1 MDTNEK
7 HQYILIAGNGVTS
20 RANLEA
26 LLEDHA
32 YKFGIHWELVL
43 PYKTRLSQGQMF
55 ALQFAKDKKRKITLW
70 STSAGDWVGEHDLLV
85 NISEDYITDSL
96 YHADKTQVSALILWD
111 DEDTESVNII
121 VELDKLGIRSF
132 DLTDGLNTI
141 QVPDGVSRIE
151 EPRMPPEEMVTNP
164 HTEHHV
170 ADEEDDEEEEE
181 PDAPEEESGDEDEE
195 DDDDDD
201 LMENLYYGIQALA
214 RIFAAEFLEALNSAP
229 EKAPKGEKK

>member
-7 HQYILIAGNGVTS
+7 PQCILIAGNGVTS

-32 YKFGIHWELVL
+32 YTFGAHWELVL

-70 STSAGDWVGEHDLLV
+70 STSSGNWVGEHDLLV
-85 NISEDYITDSL
+85 NISEDYIVDSL

-121 VELDKLGIRSF
+121 VELAKLGVRCL
-132 DLTDGLNTI
+132 DLTDGLNPI
-141 QVPDGVSRIE
+141 HAPEGVSRIE
-151 EPRMPPEEMVTNP
+151 SPRMPPEEMVTNP
-164 HTEHHV
+164 RTEPHKV
-170 ADEEDDEEEEE
+170 DEEDDEDEEE
-181 PDAPEEESGDEDEE
+181 PDEDEDAPEDEDEE
-195 DDDDDD
+195 DDDDED

-214 RIFAAEFLEALNSAP
+214 RIFATEFLEALNNAP
-229 EKAPKGEKK
+229 EKAPKGEKE